1 MVHNPKIG
9 ILMVEDHPLYRVG
22 LRMALSY
29 SGLACV
35 IKAEAENVSQALDDL
50 KQQSDEIDLILL
62 DYFLPDG
69 TGMDV
74 LKVAKKMFPDI
85 KVLLVSGE
93 DNNPE
98 LEAMIREGLNGFV
111 SKDVTPQGLATVI
124 TSIFAGKDYFGYD
137 SENLSPEGAGT
148 QKSESL
154 TQRELDI
161 IRLCALGKTSKE
173 IADELFISARTVE
186 SHKNKIFNKLGCN
199 STTEM
204 VNYAFLNGLV

>member
-1 MVHNPKIG
+1 MIQKDKIR
-9 ILMVEDHPLYRVG
+9 ILLVEDHPLYRVG
-22 LRMALSY
+22 LHMALSY

-35 IKAEAENVSQALDDL
+35 LKSEAENVAQALDFL
-50 KQQSDEIDLILL
+50 QHHSDEVDLILL

-74 LKVAKKMFPDI
+74 LKVAKQRFPRI

-98 LEAMIREGLNGFV
+98 LDAMIHEGLNGFV

-124 TSIFAGKDYFGYD
+124 SSIFEGKDYFGQD
-137 SENLSPEGAGT
+137 SEPILSDVTAT
-148 QKSESL
+148 KNDNL

-186 SHKNKIFNKLGCN
+186 SHKNKIFNKLGCD

>member
-1 MVHNPKIG
+1 MIQKDKIK
-9 ILMVEDHPLYRVG
+9 ILLVEDHPLYRVG
-22 LRMALSY
+22 LHMALSY

-35 IKAEAENVSQALDDL
+35 LKSEAENVAQALDFL
-50 KQQSDEIDLILL
+50 QHHSDEVDLILL

-74 LKVAKKMFPDI
+74 LKVAKQRFPRI

-98 LEAMIREGLNGFV
+98 LDAMIHEGLNGFV

-124 TSIFAGKDYFGYD
+124 TSVFAGKDYFGHD
-137 SENLSPEGAGT
+137 SEELSSEGV
-148 QKSESL
+148 QKNESL

-186 SHKNKIFNKLGCN
+186 SHKNKLFNKIGCD

>member
-1 MVHNPKIG
+1 MIQKDKIK
-9 ILMVEDHPLYRVG
+9 ILLVEDHPLYRVG
-22 LRMALSY
+22 LHMALSY

-35 IKAEAENVSQALDDL
+35 LKSEAENVAQALDYL
-50 KQQSDEIDLILL
+50 QHHSDEVDLILL

-74 LKVAKKMFPDI
+74 LKVAKQRFPRI

-98 LEAMIREGLNGFV
+98 LDAMIQAGLNGFV

-124 TSIFAGKDYFGYD
+124 TSVFAGKDYFGHD
-137 SENLSPEGAGT
+137 SEELSSEGA

-186 SHKNKIFNKLGCN
+186 SHKNKIFNKIGCD

>member
-1 MVHNPKIG
+1 MIQKDKIK
-9 ILMVEDHPLYRVG
+9 ILLVEDHPLYRVG
-22 LRMALSY
+22 LHMALSY

-35 IKAEAENVSQALDDL
+35 LKSEAENVAQALDFL
-50 KQQSDEIDLILL
+50 QHHSDEVDLILL

-74 LKVAKKMFPDI
+74 LKVAKQRFPRI

-98 LEAMIREGLNGFV
+98 LDAMIHEGLNGFV

-124 TSIFAGKDYFGYD
+124 SSIFEGKDYFGQD
-137 SENLSPEGAGT
+137 SEPILSDVTAT
-148 QKSESL
+148 KNDNL

-186 SHKNKIFNKLGCN
+186 SHKNKIFNKLGCD

>member
-1 MVHNPKIG
+1 MTYNPKIG

-29 SGLACV
+29 SGLDCV
-35 IKAEAENVSQALDDL
+35 LKAEAENVGQALEYL
-50 KQQSDEIDLILL
+50 NQHSKEVDLILL

-74 LKVAKKMFPDI
+74 LKEAKQRFPDI

-98 LEAMIREGLNGFV
+98 LDAMIRAGLNGFV

-124 TSIFAGKDYFGYD
+124 TSIFEGKDFFGHA
-137 SENLSPEGAGT
+137 SEESAA

-173 IADELFISARTVE
+173 IADDLFISARTVE

>member
-1 MVHNPKIG
+1 MIQKDKIK
-9 ILMVEDHPLYRVG
+9 ILLVEDHPLYRVG
-22 LRMALSY
+22 LHMALSY

-35 IKAEAENVSQALDDL
+35 LKSEAENVAQALDYL
-50 KQQSDEIDLILL
+50 QHHSDEVDLILL

-74 LKVAKKMFPDI
+74 LKAAKQRFPRI

-98 LEAMIREGLNGFV
+98 LDAMIQAGLNGFV

-124 TSIFAGKDYFGYD
+124 TSVFAGKDYFGHD
-137 SENLSPEGAGT
+137 SEELSSEGA

-186 SHKNKIFNKLGCN
+186 SHKNKIFNKLGCD

>member
-1 MVHNPKIG
+1 MIQKDKIR
-9 ILMVEDHPLYRVG
+9 ILLVEEHPLYRVG
-22 LRMALSY
+22 LHMALSY

-35 IKAEAENVSQALDDL
+35 LKSEAENVAQALDFL
-50 KQQSDEIDLILL
+50 QHHSDEVDLILL

-74 LKVAKKMFPDI
+74 LKVAKQRFPRI

-98 LEAMIREGLNGFV
+98 LDAMIHEGLNGFV

-124 TSIFAGKDYFGYD
+124 TSVFAGKDYFGHD
-137 SENLSPEGAGT
+137 SEELSSEGV
-148 QKSESL
+148 QKNESL

>member
-1 MVHNPKIG
+1 MI
-9 ILMVEDHPLYRVG
+9 EDHPLYRVG

-29 SGLACV
+29 SGLDCV
-35 IKAEAENVSQALDDL
+35 LKAEAENVTQALDFL
-50 KQQSDEIDLILL
+50 QNHSDEVDLILL

-74 LKVAKKMFPDI
+74 LKVAKRMFPDI

-98 LEAMIREGLNGFV
+98 LDAMIHAGLNGFV

-124 TSIFAGKDYFGYD
+124 TSIFQGKDYFGTEID
-137 SENLSPEGAGT
+137 AHLDDGPASMKGEG
-148 QKSESL
+148 L

-161 IRLCALGKTSKE
+161 IRLCALGKTSKQ
-173 IADELFISARTVE
+173 IADELYISARTVE
-186 SHKNKIFNKLGCN
+186 SHKNKIFNKLGCD

>member
-1 MVHNPKIG
+1 MIQKDKIK
-9 ILMVEDHPLYRVG
+9 ILLVEDHPLYRVG
-22 LRMALSY
+22 LHMALSY

-35 IKAEAENVSQALDDL
+35 LKSEAENVAQALDFL
-50 KQQSDEIDLILL
+50 QHHSDEVDLILL

-74 LKVAKKMFPDI
+74 LKVAKQRFPRI

-98 LEAMIREGLNGFV
+98 LDAMIHEGLNGFV

-124 TSIFAGKDYFGYD
+124 SSIFDGKDYFVQD
-137 SENLSPEGAGT
+137 SDPHNIEGT
-148 QKSESL
+148 SYMKNDNL

-186 SHKNKIFNKLGCN
+186 SHKNKIFNKIGCD

>member
-1 MVHNPKIG
+1 MMQKGKIR
-9 ILMVEDHPLYRVG
+9 ILLVEDHPLYRVG
-22 LRMALSY
+22 LHMALSY
-29 SGLACV
+29 SGLDCV
-35 IKAEAENVSQALDDL
+35 LKSEAENVAQALEYL
-50 KQQSDEIDLILL
+50 QQHSDEIDLILL

-74 LKVAKKMFPDI
+74 LKMAKQSFPKI

-93 DNNPE
+93 DNNPK
-98 LEAMIREGLNGFV
+98 LDAMIQAGLNGFV

-124 TSIFAGKDYFGYD
+124 SSIFDGKDYFGPD
-137 SENLSPEGAGT
+137 SENLHSDGT
-148 QKSESL
+148 TFSKSESL

-186 SHKNKIFNKLGCN
+186 SHKNKIFNKIGCD

>member
-1 MVHNPKIG
+1 MAHKHNIG
-9 ILMVEDHPLYRVG
+9 ILLVEDHPLYRVG

-29 SGLACV
+29 SGLDCV
-35 IKAEAENVSQALDDL
+35 LKAEAENVSQALDYL
-50 KQQSDEIDLILL
+50 HQHHDEVELILL

-74 LKVAKKMFPDI
+74 LKEAKRLFPEI

-98 LEAMIREGLNGFV
+98 LDAMIHAGLNGFV

-124 TSIFAGKDYFGYD
+124 TSIFEGKDYFGHD
-137 SENLSPEGAGT
+137 SESLSEETSTTKG
-148 QKSESL
+148 ESL

-161 IRLCALGKTSKE
+161 IRLCALGKTYKE

>member
-1 MVHNPKIG
+1 MIQKDKIR
-9 ILMVEDHPLYRVG
+9 ILLVEDHPLYRVG
-22 LRMALSY
+22 LHMALSY

-35 IKAEAENVSQALDDL
+35 LKSEAENVAQALDFL
-50 KQQSDEIDLILL
+50 QHHSDEVDLILL

-74 LKVAKKMFPDI
+74 LKVAKQRFPRI

-98 LEAMIREGLNGFV
+98 LDAMIHEGLNGFV

-124 TSIFAGKDYFGYD
+124 TSVFAGKDYFGHD
-137 SENLSPEGAGT
+137 SEELSSEGV
-148 QKSESL
+148 QKNESL

-186 SHKNKIFNKLGCN
+186 SHKN
-199 STTEM
+199 
-204 VNYAFLNGLV
+204 

>member
-1 MVHNPKIG
+1 MTHTPKIG

-29 SGLACV
+29 SGLDCV
-35 IKAEAENVSQALDDL
+35 LKAEAENVAQALDYL
-50 KQQSDEIDLILL
+50 HQHSDEVDLILL

-74 LKVAKKMFPDI
+74 LKEAKRMFPDI

-98 LEAMIREGLNGFV
+98 LDAMIQAGLNGFV

-124 TSIFAGKDYFGYD
+124 TSIFEGKDFFGHA
-137 SENLSPEGAGT
+137 SEEAAA

-186 SHKNKIFNKLGCN
+186 SHKNKIFNKLGCD

>member
-1 MVHNPKIG
+1 MTHNPKIG

-29 SGLACV
+29 SGLDCV
-35 IKAEAENVSQALDDL
+35 LKAEAENVAQALDYL
-50 KQQSDEIDLILL
+50 HQHSDEVDLILL

-74 LKVAKKMFPDI
+74 LKEAKRMFPDI

-98 LEAMIREGLNGFV
+98 LDAMINAGLNGFV

-124 TSIFAGKDYFGYD
+124 TSIFEGKDFFGHA
-137 SENLSPEGAGT
+137 SEETA

-186 SHKNKIFNKLGCN
+186 SHKNKIFNKLGCD

>member
-1 MVHNPKIG
+1 MAHKHNIG

-29 SGLACV
+29 SGLDCV
-35 IKAEAENVSQALDDL
+35 LKAEAENVGQAIDYMH
-50 KQQSDEIDLILL
+50 QHSDEVDLILL

-74 LKVAKKMFPDI
+74 LKEAKRLFPDI

-98 LEAMIREGLNGFV
+98 LDAMIHAGLNGFV

-124 TSIFAGKDYFGYD
+124 TSIFEGKDYFGYD
-137 SENLSPEGAGT
+137 SENLPEETPTVKGE
-148 QKSESL
+148 KL

-186 SHKNKIFNKLGCN
+186 SHKNKIFNKLGCD

>member
-1 MVHNPKIG
+1 MIQKDKIR
-9 ILMVEDHPLYRVG
+9 ILLVEDHPLYRVG
-22 LRMALSY
+22 LHMALSY

-35 IKAEAENVSQALDDL
+35 LKSEAENVAQALDFL
-50 KQQSDEIDLILL
+50 QHHSDEVDLILL

-74 LKVAKKMFPDI
+74 LKVAKQRFPRI

-98 LEAMIREGLNGFV
+98 LDAMIHEGLNGFV

-124 TSIFAGKDYFGYD
+124 TSVFAGKDYFGHD
-137 SENLSPEGAGT
+137 SEELSSEGL
-148 QKSESL
+148 QKNESL

-186 SHKNKIFNKLGCN
+186 SHKNKIFNKLGCD

>member
-1 MVHNPKIG
+1 
-9 ILMVEDHPLYRVG
+9 MVEDHPLYRVG

-29 SGLACV
+29 SGLDCV
-35 IKAEAENVSQALDDL
+35 LKAEAENVGQAVDYLH
-50 KQQSDEIDLILL
+50 QHSDEVDLILL

-74 LKVAKKMFPDI
+74 LKEAKRMFPDI

-98 LEAMIREGLNGFV
+98 LDAMIREGLNGFV

-124 TSIFAGKDYFGYD
+124 TSIFEGKDYFGHD
-137 SENLSPEGAGT
+137 SENLLEETPTAKG
-148 QKSESL
+148 ESL

>member
-1 MVHNPKIG
+1 MIQKDKIK
-9 ILMVEDHPLYRVG
+9 ILLVEDHPLYRVG
-22 LRMALSY
+22 LHMALSY

-35 IKAEAENVSQALDDL
+35 LKSEAENVAQALDFL
-50 KQQSDEIDLILL
+50 QHHSDEVDLILL

-74 LKVAKKMFPDI
+74 LKVAKQRFPRI

-98 LEAMIREGLNGFV
+98 LDAMIHEGLNGFV

-124 TSIFAGKDYFGYD
+124 TSVFAGKDYFGHD
-137 SENLSPEGAGT
+137 SEELSSEGA
-148 QKSESL
+148 QKNESL
-154 TQRELDI
+154 TQRELDS

-186 SHKNKIFNKLGCN
+186 SHKNKIFNKLGCD

>member
-1 MVHNPKIG
+1 
-9 ILMVEDHPLYRVG
+9 
-22 LRMALSY
+22 MALSY
-29 SGLACV
+29 SGLDCV
-35 IKAEAENVSQALDDL
+35 LKAEAENVSQALDYL
-50 KQQSDEIDLILL
+50 HEYHQEVELILL

-74 LKVAKKMFPDI
+74 LKEAKRLFPEI

-98 LEAMIREGLNGFV
+98 LDAMIHAGLNGFV

-124 TSIFAGKDYFGYD
+124 TSIFEGKDYFGHD
-137 SENLSPEGAGT
+137 SESLSEEMSTTKG
-148 QKSESL
+148 ESL

>member
-1 MVHNPKIG
+1 MIQKDKIR
-9 ILMVEDHPLYRVG
+9 ILLVEDHPLYRVG
-22 LRMALSY
+22 LHMALSY

-35 IKAEAENVSQALDDL
+35 LKSEAENVAQALDFL
-50 KQQSDEIDLILL
+50 QHHSDEVDLILL

-74 LKVAKKMFPDI
+74 LKVAKQRFPRI

-98 LEAMIREGLNGFV
+98 LDAMIHEGLNGFV

-124 TSIFAGKDYFGYD
+124 TSVFAGKDYFGHD
-137 SENLSPEGAGT
+137 SEELSSEGV
-148 QKSESL
+148 QKNESL

-186 SHKNKIFNKLGCN
+186 SNKNKIFNKLGCD

>member
-1 MVHNPKIG
+1 MTYNPKIG

-29 SGLACV
+29 SGLDCV
-35 IKAEAENVSQALDDL
+35 LKAEAENVAQALEYL
-50 KQQSDEIDLILL
+50 NQHSKEVDLILL

-74 LKVAKKMFPDI
+74 LKEAKQRFPDI

-98 LEAMIREGLNGFV
+98 LDAMIRAGLNGFV

-124 TSIFAGKDYFGYD
+124 TSIFEGKDFFGHA
-137 SENLSPEGAGT
+137 SEEAAA

>member
-1 MVHNPKIG
+1 MIQKDKIK
-9 ILMVEDHPLYRVG
+9 ILLVEDHPLYRVG
-22 LRMALSY
+22 LHMALSY

-35 IKAEAENVSQALDDL
+35 LKSEAENVAQALDYL
-50 KQQSDEIDLILL
+50 QHHSDEVDLILL

-74 LKVAKKMFPDI
+74 LKVAKQRFPRI

-98 LEAMIREGLNGFV
+98 LDAMIQAGLNGFV

-124 TSIFAGKDYFGYD
+124 TSVFAGKDYFGHD
-137 SENLSPEGAGT
+137 SEELSSEGA
-148 QKSESL
+148 QKNESL

-186 SHKNKIFNKLGCN
+186 SHKNKIFNKIGCD

>member
-1 MVHNPKIG
+1 MIQKDKIR
-9 ILMVEDHPLYRVG
+9 ILLVEDHPLYRVG

-29 SGLACV
+29 SNLECEL
-35 IKAEAENVSQALDDL
+35 KTEAESVKQAVEYM
-50 KQQSDEIDLILL
+50 KQHHDEVDLILL

-74 LKVAKKMFPDI
+74 LKAAKEISPGV

-98 LEAMIREGLNGFV
+98 MPALMAAGLNGFV
-111 SKDVTPQGLATVI
+111 SKDITPQGLSMVI
-124 TSIFAGKDYFGYD
+124 SSIFQGKDFFDKELINAQQGG
-137 SENLSPEGAGT
+137 ERAARN
-148 QKSESL
+148 ESFS
-154 TQRELDI
+154 QREIEI
-161 IRLCALGKTSKE
+161 IRLCALGKTSKQ

-186 SHKNKIFNKLGCN
+186 SHKEKIFNKIGCD

>member
-1 MVHNPKIG
+1 MIQKDKIK
-9 ILMVEDHPLYRVG
+9 ILLVEDHPLYRVG
-22 LRMALSY
+22 LHMALSY

-35 IKAEAENVSQALDDL
+35 LKSEAENVVQALDFL
-50 KQQSDEIDLILL
+50 QHHSDEVDLILL

-74 LKVAKKMFPDI
+74 LKVAKQRFPRI

-98 LEAMIREGLNGFV
+98 LDAMIHEGLNGFV

-124 TSIFAGKDYFGYD
+124 TSVFAGKDYFGHD
-137 SENLSPEGAGT
+137 SEELSSEGV
-148 QKSESL
+148 QKNESL

-186 SHKNKIFNKLGCN
+186 SHKNKIFNKIGCD

>member
-1 MVHNPKIG
+1 MTYNPKIG

-29 SGLACV
+29 SGLDCV
-35 IKAEAENVSQALDDL
+35 LKAEAENVGQALEYL
-50 KQQSDEIDLILL
+50 NQHSKEVDLILL

-74 LKVAKKMFPDI
+74 LKEAKQRFPDI

-98 LEAMIREGLNGFV
+98 LDAMIRAGLNGFV

-124 TSIFAGKDYFGYD
+124 SSIFDGKDYFGPD
-137 SENLSPEGAGT
+137 SENLHSDGT
-148 QKSESL
+148 TFSKSESL

-186 SHKNKIFNKLGCN
+186 SHKNKIFNKIGCD

>member
-1 MVHNPKIG
+1 MAHKHNIG
-9 ILMVEDHPLYRVG
+9 ILLVEDHPLYRVG

-29 SGLACV
+29 SGLDCV
-35 IKAEAENVSQALDDL
+35 LKAEAENVSQALDYL
-50 KQQSDEIDLILL
+50 HEYHQEVELILL

-74 LKVAKKMFPDI
+74 LKEAKRLFPEI

-98 LEAMIREGLNGFV
+98 LDAMIHAGLNGFV

-124 TSIFAGKDYFGYD
+124 TSIFEGKDYFGHD
-137 SENLSPEGAGT
+137 SDSLSEEMSTAKGET
-148 QKSESL
+148 L

>member
-1 MVHNPKIG
+1 MIQKDKIR
-9 ILMVEDHPLYRVG
+9 ILLVEDHPLYRVG
-22 LRMALSY
+22 LHIALSY

-35 IKAEAENVSQALDDL
+35 LKSEAENVAQALDFL
-50 KQQSDEIDLILL
+50 QHHSDEVDLILL

-74 LKVAKKMFPDI
+74 LKVAKQRFPRI

-98 LEAMIREGLNGFV
+98 LDAMIHEGLNGFV

-124 TSIFAGKDYFGYD
+124 TSVFAGKDYFGHD
-137 SENLSPEGAGT
+137 SEELSSEGV
-148 QKSESL
+148 QKNESL

-186 SHKNKIFNKLGCN
+186 SHKNKIFNKLGCD

>member
-1 MVHNPKIG
+1 MMQKGKIR
-9 ILMVEDHPLYRVG
+9 ILLVEDHPLYRVG
-22 LRMALSY
+22 LHMALSY
-29 SGLACV
+29 SGLDCV
-35 IKAEAENVSQALDDL
+35 LKSEAENVAQALDYL
-50 KQQSDEIDLILL
+50 QHHSDEIDLILL

-74 LKVAKKMFPDI
+74 LKMAKQSFPQI

-93 DNNPE
+93 DNNPK
-98 LEAMIREGLNGFV
+98 LDAMIQAGLNGFV
-111 SKDVTPQGLATVI
+111 SKDVTPQGLAMVI
-124 TSIFAGKDYFGYD
+124 SSIFDGKDYFGPD
-137 SENLSPEGAGT
+137 SENLHSDGT
-148 QKSESL
+148 TFSKNESL

-186 SHKNKIFNKLGCN
+186 SHKNKIFNKIGCD

>member
-1 MVHNPKIG
+1 
-9 ILMVEDHPLYRVG
+9 MVEDHPLYRVG

-29 SGLACV
+29 SGLDCV
-35 IKAEAENVSQALDDL
+35 LKAEAENVGQAVDYLH
-50 KQQSDEIDLILL
+50 QHSDEVDLILL

-74 LKVAKKMFPDI
+74 LKEAKRMFSDI

-98 LEAMIREGLNGFV
+98 LDAMIHAGLNGFV

-124 TSIFAGKDYFGYD
+124 TSIFEGKDYFGHD
-137 SENLSPEGAGT
+137 SENLSEETPTGKG
-148 QKSESL
+148 ESL

-204 VNYAFLNGLV
+204 INYAFLNGLV